1 MRTRTRDDRER
12 AVVDY
17 WRRGGLSTMTV
28 QLYLGWIRR
37 FRKYCQEHKLDE
49 MEQYCSSG
57 LQRFIRTYAW
67 PRRKGHP
74 SARGADTARSAM
86 HAWACALRAL
96 GEPVPAWCN
105 QPSARALPPLLSEYA
120 EYRKAHNGTA
130 ETTLRRD
137 LETARRFLQHLRG
150 HRRSLGRISLRD
162 IDTFVQATAGRV
174 STSTVADTCSS
185 LRAFLRFLQ
194 TSGRLD
200 SDLASGLMAPRFRA
214 SARPP
219 RTLPWRDVKRI
230 LRAVRPSDPTGRRDF
245 AMLLL
250 LTTYGL
256 GAAEILALR
265 LEDLDWRAGVL
276 RTQRPKTK
284 VGIEL
289 PLLPVVARAMTAYL
303 RWERPPANGIPRV
316 FLSRRMPYAPIT
328 SGAIRH
334 RIRLYAARAGVSAE
348 VLGAHIF
355 RHTHASRQID
365 AGANLKVVSDILGH
379 RSSSSTSVY
388 VRVALGRLRGVGLPV
403 PR

>member
-1 MRTRTRDDRER
+1 MRTRTRDNRER
-12 AVVDY
+12 GVVDY
-17 WRRGGLSTMTV
+17 WRRGGLSPLTV
-28 QLYLGWIRR
+28 QLYLGWIRK
-37 FRKYCQEHKLDE
+37 FRRYCEQRKLDE
-49 MEQYCSSG
+49 IEQSCSSG
-57 LQRFIRTYAW
+57 LRRFVRTYAW
-67 PRRKGHP
+67 PRTKGHP
-74 SARGADTARSAM
+74 SVSGTDTARSAM

-96 GEPVPAWCN
+96 GEPVPAWCKH
-105 QPSARALPPLLSEYA
+105 PSAPALPPLLSEYA
-120 EYRKAHNGTA
+120 QYRKAHNGTA
-130 ETTLRRD
+130 EATLSRD
-137 LETARRFLQHLRG
+137 LDTARRFLQHLRG
-150 HRRSLGRISLRD
+150 RRRSLKRISLRD

-174 STSTVADTCSS
+174 STSTVADMCSS

-194 TSGRLD
+194 MSGRLD
-200 SDLASGLMAPRFRA
+200 SDLASGIMAPRFRV

-219 RTLPWRDVKRI
+219 RTLPWPDVKRI
-230 LRAVRPSDPTGRRDF
+230 LRAVRRSDPTGRRDF

-265 LEDLDWRAGVL
+265 LEDLDWSAGVL
-276 RTQRPKTK
+276 RVLRPKTK

-289 PLLPVVARAMTAYL
+289 PLLPVVAKALTAYL
-303 RWERPPANGIPRV
+303 RWERPPANGIPKV

-334 RIRLYAARAGVSAE
+334 RIRLYAKRAGISVE
-348 VLGAHIF
+348 VLGTHVF
-355 RHTHASRQID
+355 RHSHASRQID

-388 VRVALGRLRGVGLPV
+388 VRVALRRLRGVGLPV

>member
-1 MRTRTRDDRER
+1 MTASVQWLTTGG
-12 AVVDY
+12 
-17 WRRGGLSTMTV
+17 GGLSTLTV

-37 FRKYCQEHKLDE
+37 FRKYCQQCKLDE
-49 MEQYCSSG
+49 VEQSCSSG
-57 LQRFIRTYAW
+57 VARFVRAYRW
-67 PRRKGHP
+67 PRTKGHP
-74 SARGADTARSAM
+74 SAHGTYTARSAM

-96 GEPVPAWCN
+96 GEPVPEWRK
-105 QPSARALPPLLSEYA
+105 QPSAPALPPLLSEYA

-130 ETTLRRD
+130 EATLSRD
-137 LETARRFLQHLRG
+137 LDTARRFLQHLRG
-150 HRRSLGRISLRD
+150 RRRSLNKGISLRD

-200 SDLASGLMAPRFRA
+200 SDLASGVMAPRFRV

-219 RTLPWRDVKRI
+219 RTLPWCDVKRI
-230 LRAVRPSDPTGRRDF
+230 LRAVWPSDPTGRRDF

-256 GAAEILALR
+256 GAAEVLALR

-276 RTQRPKTK
+276 RARRPKTK
-284 VGIEL
+284 VGVEL
-289 PLLPVVARAMTAYL
+289 PLLPVVARALSAYL
-303 RWERPPANGIPRV
+303 RWERPPANGIARL

-334 RIRLYAARAGVSAE
+334 RIRLYAKRAGVSAE

-388 VRVALGRLRGVGLPV
+388 VRVALRRLRGVGLPV